1 MDRLAPEDD
10 RSECRIKERPHKPN
24 RARRGGISFIT
35 QPKDSRAARSLQLQ
49 RTAIVKISNIKPPSN
64 ARRIYRWADLP
75 GCQPHTGYIVEND
88 GQEAVTLFVRN
99 KRQRV
104 LEGLMRS
111 PLYAASYTR
120 LSDHVDHLKRSGVVI
135 ETLMFRD
142 DPETGRDTFGIYVL
156 RSRVTRIEAP
166 SQEVAA

>member
-1 MDRLAPEDD
+1 M
-10 RSECRIKERPHKPN
+10 
-24 RARRGGISFIT
+24 
-35 QPKDSRAARSLQLQ
+35 
-49 RTAIVKISNIKPPSN
+49 KISNIKPPSN

-75 GCQPHTGYIVEND
+75 RCQPHAGYVVEND

-111 PLYAASYTR
+111 PLYAASYAR